1 MKRVLG
7 WLVAIVLLLAAAYLS
22 TPYYTVWRI
31 VQAARQHDAKTISTM
46 VNFPAVRASL
56 KPQLA
61 SALRAE
67 IEKAK
72 PKPQNLLEQIGAMIA
87 PVFVGDA
94 VDQLVTPEGVA
105 VMLRTGHAPHN
116 LSAGARPENESGDEA
131 GPGDP
136 KLVELGYNGTL
147 FDLAHHKVVDLDLD
161 QFHASVVSRAHPEQR
176 VNLIFLREGLFTWK
190 LSSIDLPA
198 LSGAKPSL

>member
-7 WLVAIVLLLAAAYLS
+7 WLAAILLLLAAYLS
-22 TPYYTVWRI
+22 TPYYTVWRL
-31 VQAARQHDAKTISTM
+31 VQAARSHDAKTVSSM

-61 SALRAE
+61 AALRAE
-67 IEKAK
+67 IEKSK
-72 PKPQNLLEQIGAMIA
+72 PKPQNILEQIGAMIA

-94 VDQLVTPEGVA
+94 VDQLVTPEGVS
-105 VMLRTGHAPHN
+105 VMLRTGRAPHN
-116 LSAGARPENESGDEA
+116 LAAGAKPETESGDEA

-136 KLVELGYNGTL
+136 KLVDLGYNGTL
-147 FDLAHHKVVDLDLD
+147 FDLPRHKLVDLDLD

-198 LSGAKPSL
+198 LSGAKPTL